1 MKYVNW
7 NRTRALAAV
16 CAMVILLSATG
27 LTAYADNAEANQA
40 DLQQV
45 MRMGPQGRNKMQGG
59 PRQDEQHMP
68 FGKQDGDFA
77 PPADGE
83 QAPEKPDGDFA
94 PPADGD
100 QPPEKPDGDFAPPA
114 DGEQPP
120 EKPDGDFAP
129 PADGEKPSEKP
140 DGDFAPPADGEQPPE
155 KPDGDFAP
163 PADGE
168 QPPQKPEGEEVP
180 EKPEDSDTTDQAEQN
195 TSSPESFFGRMRRH
209 FRQRFSS
216 KKAS

>member
-27 LTAYADNAEANQA
+27 LTAFADNAEANQA

-83 QAPEKPDGDFA
+83 Q
-94 PPADGD
+94 
-100 QPPEKPDGDFAPPA
+100 PPEKPDGDFAPPA

-129 PADGEKPSEKP
+129 PADGE
-140 DGDFAPPADGEQPPE
+140 QPLE
-155 KPDGDFAP
+155 
-163 PADGE
+163 
-168 QPPQKPEGEEVP
+168 KPEGEEVP
-180 EKPEDSDTTDQAEQN
+180 EKPEDSETTDQAEQN
-195 TSSPESFFGRMRRH
+195 TSAPENFFGRMRRH

>member
-27 LTAYADNAEANQA
+27 LTAFADNAEANQA

-59 PRQDEQHMP
+59 PCQNEQHMP
-68 FGKQDGDFA
+68 FGKQ
-77 PPADGE
+77 
-83 QAPEKPDGDFA
+83 
-94 PPADGD
+94 
-100 QPPEKPDGDFAPPA
+100 DGDFAPPA

-129 PADGEKPSEKP
+129 PAD
-140 DGDFAPPADGEQPPE
+140 DEQPPE
-155 KPDGDFAP
+155 KP
-163 PADGE
+163 
-168 QPPQKPEGEEVP
+168 EGEGVP
-180 EKPEDSDTTDQAEQN
+180 EKPEDSETTDQAEQN
-195 TSSPESFFGRMRRH
+195 TSAPENFFGRMRRH

>member
-27 LTAYADNAEANQA
+27 LTAFADNAEANQA
-40 DLQQV
+40 DLQQI

-59 PRQDEQHMP
+59 PRQDEQRMP
-68 FGKQDGDFA
+68 FGKQ
-77 PPADGE
+77 
-83 QAPEKPDGDFA
+83 
-94 PPADGD
+94 
-100 QPPEKPDGDFAPPA
+100 
-114 DGEQPP
+114 
-120 EKPDGDFAP
+120 
-129 PADGEKPSEKP
+129 

-168 QPPQKPEGEEVP
+168 QPPEKPDGDFAPPSDGEQPPEKPEGEEVP
-180 EKPEDSDTTDQAEQN
+180 EKPEDSETTDQAEQN
-195 TSSPESFFGRMRRH
+195 TSAPENFFGRMRRH

>member
-16 CAMVILLSATG
+16 CAMVILLSTTG
-27 LTAYADNAEANQA
+27 LTAFADNVQANQA
-40 DLQQV
+40 DLQQG

-59 PRQDEQHMP
+59 PRQDEQRMP
-68 FGKQDGDFA
+68 FGKQDGEFT
-77 PPADGE
+77 
-83 QAPEKPDGDFA
+83 
-94 PPADGD
+94 
-100 QPPEKPDGDFAPPA
+100 
-114 DGEQPP
+114 
-120 EKPDGDFAP
+120 
-129 PADGEKPSEKP
+129 
-140 DGDFAPPADGEQPPE
+140 PPADGEQPPE

-168 QPPQKPEGEEVP
+168 QPPEKPEGEEVH
-180 EKPEDSDTTDQAEQN
+180 ENQEDSETTDQAEQN
-195 TSSPESFFGRMRRH
+195 TSAPENFFGRMRRH

>member
-27 LTAYADNAEANQA
+27 LTVFADNAEANQA

-83 QAPEKPDGDFA
+83 Q
-94 PPADGD
+94 
-100 QPPEKPDGDFAPPA
+100 
-114 DGEQPP
+114 
-120 EKPDGDFAP
+120 
-129 PADGEKPSEKP
+129 
-140 DGDFAPPADGEQPPE
+140 PPE

-180 EKPEDSDTTDQAEQN
+180 EKPEDSETTDQAEQN

>member
-27 LTAYADNAEANQA
+27 LTAFADNVQANKA
-40 DLQQV
+40 DLQQG

-83 QAPEKPDGDFA
+83 Q
-94 PPADGD
+94 
-100 QPPEKPDGDFAPPA
+100 PPEKPDGDFAPPS

-120 EKPDGDFAP
+120 E
-129 PADGEKPSEKP
+129 
-140 DGDFAPPADGEQPPE
+140 
-155 KPDGDFAP
+155 
-163 PADGE
+163 
-168 QPPQKPEGEEVP
+168 KPEGEEVP
-180 EKPEDSDTTDQAEQN
+180 EKPEDSETTDQAEQN
-195 TSSPESFFGRMRRH
+195 TSAPENFFGRMRRH

>member
-27 LTAYADNAEANQA
+27 FTAFADNAEANQA

-45 MRMGPQGRNKMQGG
+45 MRMGPQDRNKMQGG
-59 PRQDEQHMP
+59 PRQNEQHMP
-68 FGKQDGDFA
+68 FGKQ
-77 PPADGE
+77 
-83 QAPEKPDGDFA
+83 
-94 PPADGD
+94 
-100 QPPEKPDGDFAPPA
+100 
-114 DGEQPP
+114 
-120 EKPDGDFAP
+120 
-129 PADGEKPSEKP
+129 

-168 QPPQKPEGEEVP
+168 QPLEKPEGEEVP
-180 EKPEDSDTTDQAEQN
+180 EKPEDSETTDQAEQN

>member
-27 LTAYADNAEANQA
+27 LTAFADNAEANQA

-77 PPADGE
+77 PPADS
-83 QAPEKPDGDFA
+83 
-94 PPADGD
+94 
-100 QPPEKPDGDFAPPA
+100 
-114 DGEQPP
+114 EQPP

-129 PADGEKPSEKP
+129 PS
-140 DGDFAPPADGEQPPE
+140 DGEQPPE
-155 KPDGDFAP
+155 
-163 PADGE
+163 
-168 QPPQKPEGEEVP
+168 KPEGEEVP
-180 EKPEDSDTTDQAEQN
+180 EKPEDSETTDQVEQN
-195 TSSPESFFGRMRRH
+195 TSAPENFFGRMRRH

>member
-27 LTAYADNAEANQA
+27 LTAFADNAEANQA

-45 MRMGPQGRNKMQGG
+45 MRMWPQGRNKMQGG

-83 QAPEKPDGDFA
+83 Q
-94 PPADGD
+94 
-100 QPPEKPDGDFAPPA
+100 PPEKPDGDFAPPA
-114 DGEQPP
+114 DDEQPP
-120 EKPDGDFAP
+120 EKP
-129 PADGEKPSEKP
+129 
-140 DGDFAPPADGEQPPE
+140 
-155 KPDGDFAP
+155 
-163 PADGE
+163 
-168 QPPQKPEGEEVP
+168 EGEGVP
-180 EKPEDSDTTDQAEQN
+180 DKPEDSETTDQAEQN
-195 TSSPESFFGRMRRH
+195 TSAPENFFGRMRRH

>member
-27 LTAYADNAEANQA
+27 LTAFADNAEANQA

-59 PRQDEQHMP
+59 PRQNEQHMP

-83 QAPEKPDGDFA
+83 Q
-94 PPADGD
+94 
-100 QPPEKPDGDFAPPA
+100 PPEKPDGDFTPPS

-120 EKPDGDFAP
+120 EKP
-129 PADGEKPSEKP
+129 
-140 DGDFAPPADGEQPPE
+140 
-155 KPDGDFAP
+155 
-163 PADGE
+163 
-168 QPPQKPEGEEVP
+168 EGEEVP
-180 EKPEDSDTTDQAEQN
+180 ENPEDSETTDQAEQN
-195 TSSPESFFGRMRRH
+195 TSAPENFFGRMRRH

>member
-7 NRTRALAAV
+7 NRTRVLAAV

-27 LTAYADNAEANQA
+27 LTAFADNAEANQA

-77 PPADGE
+77 PPADG
-83 QAPEKPDGDFA
+83 
-94 PPADGD
+94 D

-114 DGEQPP
+114 DGEQPT

-129 PADGEKPSEKP
+129 PS
-140 DGDFAPPADGEQPPE
+140 DGEQPPE
-155 KPDGDFAP
+155 
-163 PADGE
+163 
-168 QPPQKPEGEEVP
+168 KPEGEEVP
-180 EKPEDSDTTDQAEQN
+180 EKPEDSETTDQAEQN
-195 TSSPESFFGRMRRH
+195 TSAPENFFGRMRRH

>member
-27 LTAYADNAEANQA
+27 LTAFADNAEANQA

-45 MRMGPQGRNKMQGG
+45 MRMGPQDRNKMQGG

-83 QAPEKPDGDFA
+83 Q
-94 PPADGD
+94 
-100 QPPEKPDGDFAPPA
+100 PPEKPDGDFAPPA

-129 PADGEKPSEKP
+129 PAD
-140 DGDFAPPADGEQPPE
+140 DEQPPE
-155 KPDGDFAP
+155 
-163 PADGE
+163 
-168 QPPQKPEGEEVP
+168 KPEGEEVP
-180 EKPEDSDTTDQAEQN
+180 ENPEDSETTDQAEQN
-195 TSSPESFFGRMRRH
+195 TSAPENFFGRMRRH

>member
-27 LTAYADNAEANQA
+27 FTAFADNAEANQA

-83 QAPEKPDGDFA
+83 Q
-94 PPADGD
+94 
-100 QPPEKPDGDFAPPA
+100 
-114 DGEQPP
+114 
-120 EKPDGDFAP
+120 
-129 PADGEKPSEKP
+129 PSEKP

-168 QPPQKPEGEEVP
+168 QPPEKPEGEEVP
-180 EKPEDSDTTDQAEQN
+180 ENPEDSETTDQAEQN
-195 TSSPESFFGRMRRH
+195 TSAPENFFGRMRRH

-216 KKAS
+216 RKAS

>member
-27 LTAYADNAEANQA
+27 LTAFADNAEANQA

-83 QAPEKPDGDFA
+83 Q
-94 PPADGD
+94 
-100 QPPEKPDGDFAPPA
+100 PPEKPDGDFAPPS

-120 EKPDGDFAP
+120 E
-129 PADGEKPSEKP
+129 
-140 DGDFAPPADGEQPPE
+140 
-155 KPDGDFAP
+155 
-163 PADGE
+163 
-168 QPPQKPEGEEVP
+168 KPEGEEVP
-180 EKPEDSDTTDQAEQN
+180 EKPEDSETTDQAEQN
-195 TSSPESFFGRMRRH
+195 TSAPENFFGRMRRH

>member
-27 LTAYADNAEANQA
+27 LTAFADNAEANQA

-77 PPADGE
+77 PPADG
-83 QAPEKPDGDFA
+83 D
-94 PPADGD
+94 
-100 QPPEKPDGDFAPPA
+100 
-114 DGEQPP
+114 
-120 EKPDGDFAP
+120 
-129 PADGEKPSEKP
+129 
-140 DGDFAPPADGEQPPE
+140 QPPE

-195 TSSPESFFGRMRRH
+195 TSAPENFFGRMRRH

>member
-27 LTAYADNAEANQA
+27 LTAFADNAEANQA

-45 MRMGPQGRNKMQGG
+45 MRMGPQGRNTMQGG
-59 PRQDEQHMP
+59 PRQNEQHMP
-68 FGKQDGDFA
+68 FGKQ
-77 PPADGE
+77 
-83 QAPEKPDGDFA
+83 
-94 PPADGD
+94 
-100 QPPEKPDGDFAPPA
+100 
-114 DGEQPP
+114 
-120 EKPDGDFAP
+120 
-129 PADGEKPSEKP
+129 

-168 QPPQKPEGEEVP
+168 QPLEKPEGEEVP
-180 EKPEDSDTTDQAEQN
+180 EKPEDSETTDQAEQN
-195 TSSPESFFGRMRRH
+195 TSAPENFFGRMRRH

>member
-27 LTAYADNAEANQA
+27 LTAFADNAEANQA

-45 MRMGPQGRNKMQGG
+45 MRMGPQDRNKMQGG
-59 PRQDEQHMP
+59 PRQNEQHMP
-68 FGKQDGDFA
+68 FGK
-77 PPADGE
+77 E
-83 QAPEKPDGDFA
+83 
-94 PPADGD
+94 
-100 QPPEKPDGDFAPPA
+100 DGDFAPPA

-129 PADGEKPSEKP
+129 PS
-140 DGDFAPPADGEQPPE
+140 DGEQPPE
-155 KPDGDFAP
+155 KP
-163 PADGE
+163 
-168 QPPQKPEGEEVP
+168 EGEEVP
-180 EKPEDSDTTDQAEQN
+180 ENPEDSETTDQAEQN
-195 TSSPESFFGRMRRH
+195 TSAPENFFGRMRRH

>member
-27 LTAYADNAEANQA
+27 LTAFADNAEANQA

-45 MRMGPQGRNKMQGG
+45 MRMGPQDRNKMQGG
-59 PRQDEQHMP
+59 PRQNEQHMP
-68 FGKQDGDFA
+68 FGKQ
-77 PPADGE
+77 
-83 QAPEKPDGDFA
+83 
-94 PPADGD
+94 
-100 QPPEKPDGDFAPPA
+100 DGDFAPPA

-129 PADGEKPSEKP
+129 PS
-140 DGDFAPPADGEQPPE
+140 DGEQPPE
-155 KPDGDFAP
+155 KP
-163 PADGE
+163 
-168 QPPQKPEGEEVP
+168 EGEEVP
-180 EKPEDSDTTDQAEQN
+180 ENPEDSETTDQAEQN
-195 TSSPESFFGRMRRH
+195 TSAPENFFGRMRRH

>member
-7 NRTRALAAV
+7 NRTRALAAI

-27 LTAYADNAEANQA
+27 FTAFADNAEANQA

-45 MRMGPQGRNKMQGG
+45 MRMGPQDRNKMQGG
-59 PRQDEQHMP
+59 PRQNEQHMP

-83 QAPEKPDGDFA
+83 Q
-94 PPADGD
+94 
-100 QPPEKPDGDFAPPA
+100 PPEKPDGDFTPPS

-120 EKPDGDFAP
+120 EKP
-129 PADGEKPSEKP
+129 
-140 DGDFAPPADGEQPPE
+140 
-155 KPDGDFAP
+155 
-163 PADGE
+163 
-168 QPPQKPEGEEVP
+168 EGEEVH
-180 EKPEDSDTTDQAEQN
+180 ENQEDSETTDQAEQN
-195 TSSPESFFGRMRRH
+195 TSAPENFFGRMRRH

>member
-27 LTAYADNAEANQA
+27 LTAFADNAEANQA

-83 QAPEKPDGDFA
+83 Q
-94 PPADGD
+94 
-100 QPPEKPDGDFAPPA
+100 PPEKPDGDFAPPA

-120 EKPDGDFAP
+120 EKPDGDFTP
-129 PADGEKPSEKP
+129 PS
-140 DGDFAPPADGEQPPE
+140 DGEQPPE
-155 KPDGDFAP
+155 
-163 PADGE
+163 
-168 QPPQKPEGEEVP
+168 KPEGEEVP
-180 EKPEDSDTTDQAEQN
+180 EKPEDSETTDQAEQN
-195 TSSPESFFGRMRRH
+195 TSAPENFFGRMRRH

-216 KKAS
+216 KKASWQN

>member
-27 LTAYADNAEANQA
+27 FTAFADNAEANQA

-45 MRMGPQGRNKMQGG
+45 MRMGPQDRNKMQGG
-59 PRQDEQHMP
+59 PRQNEQHMP

-83 QAPEKPDGDFA
+83 Q
-94 PPADGD
+94 
-100 QPPEKPDGDFAPPA
+100 PPEKPDGDFTPPS

-120 EKPDGDFAP
+120 EKP
-129 PADGEKPSEKP
+129 
-140 DGDFAPPADGEQPPE
+140 
-155 KPDGDFAP
+155 
-163 PADGE
+163 
-168 QPPQKPEGEEVP
+168 EGEEVP
-180 EKPEDSDTTDQAEQN
+180 ENPEDSETTDQAEQN
-195 TSSPESFFGRMRRH
+195 TSAPENFFGRMRRH

>member
-27 LTAYADNAEANQA
+27 LTAFADNAEANQA

-59 PRQDEQHMP
+59 PCQNEQHMP

-83 QAPEKPDGDFA
+83 
-94 PPADGD
+94 

-129 PADGEKPSEKP
+129 PADGE
-140 DGDFAPPADGEQPPE
+140 QPPE
-155 KPDGDFAP
+155 
-163 PADGE
+163 
-168 QPPQKPEGEEVP
+168 KPEGEEVP
-180 EKPEDSDTTDQAEQN
+180 ENPEDSETTDQAEQN
-195 TSSPESFFGRMRRH
+195 TSAPENFFGRMRRH

>member
-27 LTAYADNAEANQA
+27 LTAFADNAEANQA

-83 QAPEKPDGDFA
+83 Q
-94 PPADGD
+94 
-100 QPPEKPDGDFAPPA
+100 PPEKPDGDFAPPA

-129 PADGEKPSEKP
+129 PS
-140 DGDFAPPADGEQPPE
+140 DGEQPPE
-155 KPDGDFAP
+155 
-163 PADGE
+163 
-168 QPPQKPEGEEVP
+168 KPEGEEVP
-180 EKPEDSDTTDQAEQN
+180 EKPEDSETTDQAEQN
-195 TSSPESFFGRMRRH
+195 TSAPENFFGRMRRH

>member
-27 LTAYADNAEANQA
+27 LTAFADNAEANQA

-59 PRQDEQHMP
+59 PCQNEQHMP

-83 QAPEKPDGDFA
+83 Q
-94 PPADGD
+94 
-100 QPPEKPDGDFAPPA
+100 PPEKPDGDFTPPS

-120 EKPDGDFAP
+120 EKP
-129 PADGEKPSEKP
+129 
-140 DGDFAPPADGEQPPE
+140 
-155 KPDGDFAP
+155 
-163 PADGE
+163 
-168 QPPQKPEGEEVP
+168 EGEEVP
-180 EKPEDSDTTDQAEQN
+180 ENPEDSETTDQAEQN
-195 TSSPESFFGRMRRH
+195 TSAPENFFGRMRRH

>member
-27 LTAYADNAEANQA
+27 LTAFADNAEANQA

-77 PPADGE
+77 PPADG
-83 QAPEKPDGDFA
+83 
-94 PPADGD
+94 D
-100 QPPEKPDGDFAPPA
+100 QPPESQRARTA
-114 DGEQPP
+114 DCWSCRSERRRKDHHLQPHT
-120 EKPDGDFAP
+120 A
-129 PADGEKPSEKP
+129 
-140 DGDFAPPADGEQPPE
+140 
-155 KPDGDFAP
+155 
-163 PADGE
+163 
-168 QPPQKPEGEEVP
+168 VL
-180 EKPEDSDTTDQAEQN
+180 
-195 TSSPESFFGRMRRH
+195 
-209 FRQRFSS
+209 
-216 KKAS
+216 

>member
-27 LTAYADNAEANQA
+27 LTAFADNAEANQA

-83 QAPEKPDGDFA
+83 Q
-94 PPADGD
+94 
-100 QPPEKPDGDFAPPA
+100 
-114 DGEQPP
+114 
-120 EKPDGDFAP
+120 
-129 PADGEKPSEKP
+129 
-140 DGDFAPPADGEQPPE
+140 
-155 KPDGDFAP
+155 
-163 PADGE
+163 
-168 QPPQKPEGEEVP
+168 PPQKPEGEEAP

-195 TSSPESFFGRMRRH
+195 TSAPENFFGRMRRH

>member
-27 LTAYADNAEANQA
+27 LTAFADNAEANQA

-83 QAPEKPDGDFA
+83 Q
-94 PPADGD
+94 
-100 QPPEKPDGDFAPPA
+100 PPEKPDGDFTPPS

-120 EKPDGDFAP
+120 E
-129 PADGEKPSEKP
+129 
-140 DGDFAPPADGEQPPE
+140 
-155 KPDGDFAP
+155 
-163 PADGE
+163 
-168 QPPQKPEGEEVP
+168 KPEGEEVP
-180 EKPEDSDTTDQAEQN
+180 EKPEDSETTDQAEQN
-195 TSSPESFFGRMRRH
+195 TSAPENFFGRMRRH

>member
-27 LTAYADNAEANQA
+27 LTAFADNAEANQA

-83 QAPEKPDGDFA
+83 Q
-94 PPADGD
+94 
-100 QPPEKPDGDFAPPA
+100 PPEKPDGDFTPPS
-114 DGEQPP
+114 DGEQPL
-120 EKPDGDFAP
+120 E
-129 PADGEKPSEKP
+129 
-140 DGDFAPPADGEQPPE
+140 
-155 KPDGDFAP
+155 
-163 PADGE
+163 
-168 QPPQKPEGEEVP
+168 KPEGEEVP
-180 EKPEDSDTTDQAEQN
+180 EKPEDSETTDQAEQN
-195 TSSPESFFGRMRRH
+195 TSAPENFFGRMRRH

>member
-27 LTAYADNAEANQA
+27 LTAFADNAEANQA

-59 PRQDEQHMP
+59 PCQNEQHMP
-68 FGKQDGDFA
+68 FGKQ
-77 PPADGE
+77 
-83 QAPEKPDGDFA
+83 
-94 PPADGD
+94 
-100 QPPEKPDGDFAPPA
+100 DGDFAPPA

-129 PADGEKPSEKP
+129 PAD
-140 DGDFAPPADGEQPPE
+140 DEQPPE
-155 KPDGDFAP
+155 KPE
-163 PADGE
+163 GE
-168 QPPQKPEGEEVP
+168 GVPDKPEESE
-180 EKPEDSDTTDQAEQN
+180 TTDQAEQN
-195 TSSPESFFGRMRRH
+195 TSAPENIFGRMRRH

>member
-27 LTAYADNAEANQA
+27 LTAFADNADANQA

-59 PRQDEQHMP
+59 PRQNEQHMP
-68 FGKQDGDFA
+68 FGKQ
-77 PPADGE
+77 
-83 QAPEKPDGDFA
+83 
-94 PPADGD
+94 
-100 QPPEKPDGDFAPPA
+100 DGDFAPPA

-129 PADGEKPSEKP
+129 PAD
-140 DGDFAPPADGEQPPE
+140 DEQPPE
-155 KPDGDFAP
+155 KP
-163 PADGE
+163 
-168 QPPQKPEGEEVP
+168 EGEGVP
-180 EKPEDSDTTDQAEQN
+180 DKQEESETTDQAEQN
-195 TSSPESFFGRMRRH
+195 TSAPENFFGRMRRH

>member
-27 LTAYADNAEANQA
+27 LTAFADNAEANQA

-83 QAPEKPDGDFA
+83 Q
-94 PPADGD
+94 PP
-100 QPPEKPDGDFAPPA
+100 
-114 DGEQPP
+114 
-120 EKPDGDFAP
+120 
-129 PADGEKPSEKP
+129 EKP

-168 QPPQKPEGEEVP
+168 QPPEKPDGDFTPPSDGEQPLEKPEGEEVP
-180 EKPEDSDTTDQAEQN
+180 EKPEDSETTDQAEQD
-195 TSSPESFFGRMRRH
+195 TSAPESFFGRMRRH

>member
-27 LTAYADNAEANQA
+27 LTAFADNAEANQA

-83 QAPEKPDGDFA
+83 Q
-94 PPADGD
+94 PP
-100 QPPEKPDGDFAPPA
+100 
-114 DGEQPP
+114 
-120 EKPDGDFAP
+120 
-129 PADGEKPSEKP
+129 EKP

-195 TSSPESFFGRMRRH
+195 TSAPENFFGRMRRH

>member
-27 LTAYADNAEANQA
+27 LTAFADNADANQA

-68 FGKQDGDFA
+68 FGKQDGEFT
-77 PPADGE
+77 
-83 QAPEKPDGDFA
+83 
-94 PPADGD
+94 
-100 QPPEKPDGDFAPPA
+100 
-114 DGEQPP
+114 
-120 EKPDGDFAP
+120 
-129 PADGEKPSEKP
+129 
-140 DGDFAPPADGEQPPE
+140 PPADGEQPPE

-168 QPPQKPEGEEVP
+168 QPPQKPEGEEAP

-195 TSSPESFFGRMRRH
+195 TSAPENFFGRMRRH

>member
-27 LTAYADNAEANQA
+27 LTAFADNAEANQA

-83 QAPEKPDGDFA
+83 Q
-94 PPADGD
+94 
-100 QPPEKPDGDFAPPA
+100 
-114 DGEQPP
+114 
-120 EKPDGDFAP
+120 
-129 PADGEKPSEKP
+129 
-140 DGDFAPPADGEQPPE
+140 PPE

-180 EKPEDSDTTDQAEQN
+180 EKPEDSETTDQAEQN
-195 TSSPESFFGRMRRH
+195 TSAPENFFGRMRRH

>member
-27 LTAYADNAEANQA
+27 LTAFADNAEANQA

-59 PRQDEQHMP
+59 PRQNEQHMP
-68 FGKQDGDFA
+68 FGKQ
-77 PPADGE
+77 
-83 QAPEKPDGDFA
+83 
-94 PPADGD
+94 
-100 QPPEKPDGDFAPPA
+100 DGDFAPPA

-129 PADGEKPSEKP
+129 PS
-140 DGDFAPPADGEQPPE
+140 DGEQPPE
-155 KPDGDFAP
+155 KP
-163 PADGE
+163 
-168 QPPQKPEGEEVP
+168 EGEEVP
-180 EKPEDSDTTDQAEQN
+180 ENPEDSETTDQAEQN
-195 TSSPESFFGRMRRH
+195 TSAPENFFGRMRRH

>member
-27 LTAYADNAEANQA
+27 LTAFADNAEANQA

-59 PRQDEQHMP
+59 PCQNEQHMP

-83 QAPEKPDGDFA
+83 Q
-94 PPADGD
+94 
-100 QPPEKPDGDFAPPA
+100 PPEKPDGDFTPPS

-120 EKPDGDFAP
+120 E
-129 PADGEKPSEKP
+129 
-140 DGDFAPPADGEQPPE
+140 
-155 KPDGDFAP
+155 
-163 PADGE
+163 
-168 QPPQKPEGEEVP
+168 KPEGEEVP
-180 EKPEDSDTTDQAEQN
+180 EKPEDSETTDQAEQN
-195 TSSPESFFGRMRRH
+195 TSAPENFFGRMRRH

>member
-16 CAMVILLSATG
+16 CATVILLSATG
-27 LTAYADNAEANQA
+27 LTAFADNTEANQA

-45 MRMGPQGRNKMQGG
+45 MHMGPQGRNKMQGG
-59 PRQDEQHMP
+59 PRQDEQRMP
-68 FGKQDGDFA
+68 FGKQ
-77 PPADGE
+77 
-83 QAPEKPDGDFA
+83 
-94 PPADGD
+94 
-100 QPPEKPDGDFAPPA
+100 DGDFAPPA

-129 PADGEKPSEKP
+129 PS
-140 DGDFAPPADGEQPPE
+140 DGEQPPE
-155 KPDGDFAP
+155 
-163 PADGE
+163 
-168 QPPQKPEGEEVP
+168 KPEGEEVP
-180 EKPEDSDTTDQAEQN
+180 EKPEDSETTDQAEQN
-195 TSSPESFFGRMRRH
+195 TSAPENFFGRMRRH

>member
-7 NRTRALAAV
+7 NRTRALAAI

-27 LTAYADNAEANQA
+27 FTAFADNAEANQA

-45 MRMGPQGRNKMQGG
+45 MRMGPQDRNKMQGG
-59 PRQDEQHMP
+59 PRQNEQHMP

-83 QAPEKPDGDFA
+83 
-94 PPADGD
+94 

-129 PADGEKPSEKP
+129 PADGE
-140 DGDFAPPADGEQPPE
+140 QPPE
-155 KPDGDFAP
+155 
-163 PADGE
+163 
-168 QPPQKPEGEEVP
+168 KPEGEEVH
-180 EKPEDSDTTDQAEQN
+180 ENQEDSETTDQAEQN
-195 TSSPESFFGRMRRH
+195 TSAPENFFGRMRRH